1 LDTSAPD
8 AKPAHEPADAAEL
21 YLDLMKNILTRRL
34 FPERAVFLDSFPP
47 GFRGLVVRGLRKLG
61 SRALKTQKL
70 QFAAPVYI
78 DPNQREV
85 GGDWPT
91 EAETMIGMR
100 RLDNLQWCITQAI
113 RNDVPGDLI
122 ETGVWRGGATIFM
135 RAVLKAYGVNDRRVF
150 VADSF
155 AGLPKPSPQLYPQD
169 KDDPHWTYKNLAVG
183 VDVVKANFARY
194 GLLDDQVRFL
204 VGWFRDTLPTAPIE
218 RLAVARLDGD
228 MYESTMDGLV
238 NLYDKLSL
246 GGYIIIDDYKNLKGC
261 RQAVDDFRTG
271 REISEPIQEIDWT
284 GVFWQKTSPGR
295 SK

>member
-1 LDTSAPD
+1 
-8 AKPAHEPADAAEL
+8 
-21 YLDLMKNILTRRL
+21 MKNTLTRRL
-34 FPERAVFLDSFPP
+34 IPERAVFLDTFPP
-47 GFRGLVVRGLRKLG
+47 GFRGVVLRGLRKIG
-61 SRALKTQKL
+61 ARALKTQKL
-70 QFAAPVYI
+70 QFAAPVYV

-85 GGDWPT
+85 GRDWPT

-100 RLDNLQWCITQAI
+100 RLDNLQWCITQTI
-113 RNDVPGDLI
+113 RNSVPGDLI

-135 RAVLKAYGVNDRRVF
+135 RAVLKAYGVTDRRVF

-155 AGLPKPSPQLYPQD
+155 AGLPKPSPELYPHD

-183 VDVVKANFARY
+183 VDIVKANFARY
-194 GLLDDQVRFL
+194 GLLDDQVQFL

-228 MYESTMDGLV
+228 MYESTMDGLA
-238 NLYDKLSL
+238 NLYDKLSV

-261 RQAVDDFRTG
+261 RQAVDDFRTQ
-271 REISEPIQEIDWT
+271 RQICEPIQEIDWT
-284 GVFWQKTSPGR
+284 GVFWQKTSLAQ